1 MINSVIEVAVQHG
14 FTHASVLHLI
24 NVLVV
29 ALLINVLL
37 GFICMSINFS
47 KNIPWMC
54 CCTLTFRILHLIGI
68 LNGLGNFKL
77 KIFYLTKCKIFL
89 HFKATDPMY
98 LILGIVSTAKEL

>member
-54 CCTLTFRILHLIGI
+54 CCTLTFQILHFDVLA
-68 LNGLGNFKL
+68 F
-77 KIFYLTKCKIFL
+77 
-89 HFKATDPMY
+89 
-98 LILGIVSTAKEL
+98 